1 MNEQS
6 QAVSPND
13 ELLVRDPIHGFID
26 LREYKFIEEI
36 VQDEKFQRLR
46 RLSQLGFSYL
56 VYPSACHNRFGHS
69 LGAMQL
75 FWKLFDRLSG
85 NLGVSNEEKE
95 RLRKIGSAVTLLH
108 DIGHGPFSHVTES
121 AFNFEHLSVT
131 KQLICE
137 SAIAGILKKS
147 GIDPED
153 LPRVIDGTAPPGNLV
168 LLSQLVS
175 SQLDVDRLD
184 YLVRDA
190 YFTGIGFG
198 NVDVERIIKTMI
210 LYDKDPLKGQAINL
224 YKSRFSLESYI
235 LTRHLMYQAVY
246 FHKATRSAE
255 LLLKNAMKRVQSIN
269 DKIEVPDE
277 LAFVAE
283 GRSPSAEEVTSIDD
297 NLMYTQIWRWS
308 KSSDNTLKELC
319 GRIVHR
325 RLLKAVDIP
334 PDKFA
339 FMMEEG
345 QKQLQALA
353 AKHGIDDNYL
363 CPYDNPTDTP
373 YRPYSPKGPDDKQSV
388 VTHIFLLDK
397 DNKPKEI
404 SRASDVVKSLSDV
417 QYASF
422 RLYCPEE
429 IRDDVRKILK

>member
-1 MNEQS
+1 MSEES
-6 QAVSPND
+6 STAAKR

-26 LREYKFIEEI
+26 LREYPFIEEI
-36 VQDEKFQRLR
+36 VQDERFQRLR

-56 VYPSACHNRFGHS
+56 IYPSACHNRFSHS
-69 LGAMQL
+69 IGAMQL
-75 FWKLFDRLSG
+75 FWKLFDRLG
-85 NLGVSNEEKE
+85 GDLGVSNEERE
-95 RLRKIGSAVTLLH
+95 RLRKIGSAVVLLH

-121 AFNFEHLSVT
+121 VFNFKHAAVT
-131 KQLICE
+131 KQVICE
-137 SAIAGILKKS
+137 SPIASILKEA
-147 GIDPED
+147 GIDPDD
-153 LPRVIDGTAPPGNLV
+153 LPRIMDGTAPGNLG
-168 LLSQLVS
+168 LLSQLIS

-255 LLLKNAMKRVQSIN
+255 LLLKNLMKRVQAVK
-269 DKIEVPDE
+269 DKADVPEE
-277 LAFVAE
+277 LSFVSE

-297 NLMYTQIWRWS
+297 SLVYSQIWRWRK
-308 KSSDNTLKELC
+308 KSTDNTLRELC
-319 GRIVHR
+319 DRIIQR
-325 RLLKAVDIP
+325 RLLKAIDIP
-334 PDKFA
+334 PDRFA

-353 AKHGIDDNYL
+353 AKHGIDSEYF
-363 CPYDNPTDTP
+363 CPYDSPTDTP

-429 IRDDVRKILK
+429 IRDGCS

>member
-1 MNEQS
+1 LEEE
-6 QAVSPND
+6 SPPEAKQ
-13 ELLVRDPIHGFID
+13 ELFVRDPIHGFID
-26 LREYKFIEEI
+26 LREYPFIEEI
-36 VQDEKFQRLR
+36 VQDERFQRLR

-56 VYPSACHNRFGHS
+56 IYPSACHNRFSHS
-69 LGAMQL
+69 IGAMQL
-75 FWKLFDRLSG
+75 FWELFDRLSAD
-85 NLGVSNEEKE
+85 LGVSGEERE
-95 RLRKIGSAVTLLH
+95 RLRKIGSAVVLLH

-121 AFNFEHLSVT
+121 IFDFKHIAVT
-131 KQLICE
+131 KQLICQPP
-137 SAIAGILKKS
+137 IADILKRAS
-147 GIDPED
+147 IDPIE
-153 LPRVIDGTAPPGNLV
+153 LPRVIDGTATGSLV

-198 NVDVERIIKTMI
+198 NVDVERIIKTMM

-255 LLLKNAMKRVQSIN
+255 LLLKNLMKRVQAIK
-269 DKIEVPDE
+269 DKIDVPEE
-277 LAFVAE
+277 LSFLSE
-283 GRSPSAEEVTSIDD
+283 GRAPSAEEVTSIDD
-297 NLMYTQIWRWS
+297 NLVYSQIMRWR
-308 KSSDNTLKELC
+308 KCDDNTLRELC
-319 GRIVHR
+319 DRITQR

-339 FMMEEG
+339 FMMEDG

-353 AKHGIDDNYL
+353 SKHGIDSDYF

-373 YRPYSPKGPDDKQSV
+373 YRPYSPKGPDDRQSV
-388 VTHIFLLDK
+388 VTHIFLLDR
-397 DNKPKEI
+397 DGEPREI

-422 RLYCPEE
+422 RLYCPKE